1 MVLSDKT
8 IAALSVNDNYLPLI
22 EPLDKNNLSPAS
34 VDLTLSGHLIDEFDN
49 KLDFEKFKLNPGQFV
64 LLSTKEIVNLPFN
77 VAAFV
82 KGKSSLARKGVM
94 IECAGFV
101 DPGFSGTIT
110 LQVKNL
116 NQNHAILLKAGA
128 KICQVVFFKLDQA
141 SYNPYSSDNGHHYQ
155 NQRGATKA
163 RS

>member
-155 NQRGATKA
+155 NQRGATKS